1 MRILLWTIS
10 FVILSWSAY
19 WVIGAKSIK
28 SELSESIQKFNSG
41 DWSIEY
47 SDAIVRGFPYRFDV
61 TINNLTVKNKK
72 NYLTWTL
79 PYFQILS
86 LSYSPK
92 NLILVWPKEQ
102 ELKTKT
108 KTINLTSNKMLA
120 SIERTNIRSYDISKF
135 ILEVEGAI
143 VKSSQDLVIQSKSLI
158 LAIDKLKVET
168 AAYKFGLSSTELS
181 IQPSDHRFYGLVG
194 LFNTNSLNLN
204 INADVYLDTL
214 LRVTKKQ
221 DYPKI
226 TKLNLKEIS
235 INSKDFILT
244 AMGNLETDI
253 QGSPKGDIQ
262 LKISDWKQLL
272 SNIKKTG
279 INKKIIES
287 LRIFSILSGNQNNLT
302 LELTLKERK
311 LLLGPLLLGSIPKQ
325 LIQ

>member
-92 NLILVWPKEQ
+92 KLILVWPKEQ

-253 QGSPKGDIQ
+253 QGSPEGDIQ

-302 LELTLKERK
+302 LDLTLKERK

>member
-61 TINNLTVKNKK
+61 TINNLRVKNKK

-181 IQPSDHRFYGLVG
+181 IQPSDHRFYGLVS

-235 INSKDFILT
+235 INSKDLTLT

-253 QGSPKGDIQ
+253 QGSPEGDIQ

-302 LELTLKERK
+302 LDLTLKERK

>member
-181 IQPSDHRFYGLVG
+181 IQPSDHRTYGLAG
-194 LFNTNSLNLN
+194 LFNTTSLNLN

-235 INSKDFILT
+235 INSKDLTLT

-253 QGSPKGDIQ
+253 QGSPEGDIQ

-302 LELTLKERK
+302 LDLTLKERK

>member
-221 DYPKI
+221 GYPKI

-253 QGSPKGDIQ
+253 QGSPEGDIQ

-302 LELTLKERK
+302 LDLTLKERK

>member
-1 MRILLWTIS
+1 MRIILWTIS

-19 WVIGAKSIK
+19 WVISAKSIK
-28 SELSESIQKFNSG
+28 NELSESIQKFNSG

-61 TINNLTVKNKK
+61 TINNLRVKNKK

-120 SIERTNIRSYDISKF
+120 SVERTNIRSYDISKF

-253 QGSPKGDIQ
+253 QGSPEGDIQ

>member
-253 QGSPKGDIQ
+253 QGSPEGDIQ

>member
-181 IQPSDHRFYGLVG
+181 IQLSDHRFYGLVG

-204 INADVYLDTL
+204 IDADVYLDTL
-214 LRVTKKQ
+214 MRVTKKQ

-226 TKLNLKEIS
+226 TNLNLKEIN

-253 QGSPKGDIQ
+253 QGSPEGDIQ

>member
-1 MRILLWTIS
+1 
-10 FVILSWSAY
+10 
-19 WVIGAKSIK
+19 
-28 SELSESIQKFNSG
+28 
-41 DWSIEY
+41 
-47 SDAIVRGFPYRFDV
+47 
-61 TINNLTVKNKK
+61 
-72 NYLTWTL
+72 
-79 PYFQILS
+79 
-86 LSYSPK
+86 
-92 NLILVWPKEQ
+92 
-102 ELKTKT
+102 
-108 KTINLTSNKMLA
+108 MLA

-235 INSKDFILT
+235 INSKDLTLT

-253 QGSPKGDIQ
+253 QGSPEGDIQ

-302 LELTLKERK
+302 LDLTLKERK

>member
-181 IQPSDHRFYGLVG
+181 IQPSDHRTYGLAG
-194 LFNTNSLNLN
+194 LFNTTSLNLN

-226 TKLNLKEIS
+226 TNLNLKEIS
-235 INSKDFILT
+235 IKSKDLILT

-253 QGSPKGDIQ
+253 QGSPEGDIQ

-302 LELTLKERK
+302 LDLTLKERK

>member
-204 INADVYLDTL
+204 INADVFLDTL
-214 LRVTKKQ
+214 LRATKKQ
-221 DYPKI
+221 GYPKI

-235 INSKDFILT
+235 INSKDLTLT

-253 QGSPKGDIQ
+253 QGSPEGDIQ

-302 LELTLKERK
+302 LDLTLKERK

>member
-181 IQPSDHRFYGLVG
+181 IQPSDHRTYGLAG
-194 LFNTNSLNLN
+194 LFNTTSLNLN

-221 DYPKI
+221 GYPKI

-253 QGSPKGDIQ
+253 QGSPEGDIQ

-302 LELTLKERK
+302 LDLTLKERK

>member
-204 INADVYLDTL
+204 INADVFLDTL
-214 LRVTKKQ
+214 LRATKKQ
-221 DYPKI
+221 SYPKI

-253 QGSPKGDIQ
+253 QGSPEGDIQ

-302 LELTLKERK
+302 LDLTLKERK

>member
-181 IQPSDHRFYGLVG
+181 VQPSDHRFYGLVG

-287 LRIFSILSGNQNNLT
+287 LRILSILSGNQNNLT

>member
-1 MRILLWTIS
+1 MRIILWTIS

-181 IQPSDHRFYGLVG
+181 VQPSDHRFYGLVG

-253 QGSPKGDIQ
+253 QGSPEGDIQ

>member
-181 IQPSDHRFYGLVG
+181 IQPSDHRTYGLAG
-194 LFNTNSLNLN
+194 LFNTTSLNLN

-253 QGSPKGDIQ
+253 QGSPEGDIQ

-302 LELTLKERK
+302 LDLTLKERK

>member
-1 MRILLWTIS
+1 
-10 FVILSWSAY
+10 
-19 WVIGAKSIK
+19 VIGAKSIK

-181 IQPSDHRFYGLVG
+181 IQPSDHRTYGLAG
-194 LFNTNSLNLN
+194 LFNTTSLNLN

-287 LRIFSILSGNQNNLT
+287 LRILSILSGNQNNLT

-325 LIQ
+325 LMQ

>member
-10 FVILSWSAY
+10 FIILSWSAY

-102 ELKTKT
+102 ELKTKA

-120 SIERTNIRSYDISKF
+120 SIERTNIRSYDVSKF

-143 VKSSQDLVIQSKSLI
+143 VKSSQDLVIRSKSLI

-168 AAYKFGLSSTELS
+168 AAYKFGLSSTGLS
-181 IQPSDHRFYGLVG
+181 VQPSDHSIYGLVG

-214 LRVTKKQ
+214 LRITKKQ

-226 TKLNLKEIS
+226 TKLSLKEIS
-235 INSKDFILT
+235 INSKDLILT

-253 QGSPKGDIQ
+253 HGSPEGNIRLQ
-262 LKISDWKQLL
+262 ISDWQQLL
-272 SNIKKTG
+272 SNIKKTA
-279 INKKIIES
+279 INKKIVDSVQI
-287 LRIFSILSGNQNNLT
+287 LSILSGNQNNLT
-302 LELTLKERK
+302 LDLTLKERK

>member
-1 MRILLWTIS
+1 
-10 FVILSWSAY
+10 
-19 WVIGAKSIK
+19 VIGAKSIK
-28 SELSESIQKFNSG
+28 NELSESIQKFNSG

-181 IQPSDHRFYGLVG
+181 IQPSDHRTYGLAG
-194 LFNTNSLNLN
+194 LFNTTSLNLN

-226 TKLNLKEIS
+226 TKLKLKEIS

-253 QGSPKGDIQ
+253 QGSPEGDIQ

-302 LELTLKERK
+302 LDLTLKERK

>member
-61 TINNLTVKNKK
+61 TINNLRVKNKK

-181 IQPSDHRFYGLVG
+181 IQPSDHRTYGLAG
-194 LFNTNSLNLN
+194 LFNTTSLNLN

-253 QGSPKGDIQ
+253 QGSPEGDIQ

-302 LELTLKERK
+302 LDLTLKERK

>member
-181 IQPSDHRFYGLVG
+181 IQPSDHRTYGLAG
-194 LFNTNSLNLN
+194 LFNTTSLNLN

>member
-302 LELTLKERK
+302 LDLTLKERK

>member
-181 IQPSDHRFYGLVG
+181 IQPSDHRTYGLAG
-194 LFNTNSLNLN
+194 LFNTTSLNLN

-302 LELTLKERK
+302 LDLTLKERK

>member
-253 QGSPKGDIQ
+253 QGSPEGDIQ

-287 LRIFSILSGNQNNLT
+287 LRILSILSGNQNNLT

>member
-181 IQPSDHRFYGLVG
+181 IQPSNHRTYGLAG
-194 LFNTNSLNLN
+194 LFNTTSLNLN

-302 LELTLKERK
+302 LDLTLKERK

>member
-214 LRVTKKQ
+214 LRITKKQ

-226 TKLNLKEIS
+226 TNLNLKEIS

-253 QGSPKGDIQ
+253 QGSPEGDIQ

-302 LELTLKERK
+302 LDLTLKERK

>member
-181 IQPSDHRFYGLVG
+181 VQPSDHRFYGLVG

-204 INADVYLDTL
+204 INADVFLDTL
-214 LRVTKKQ
+214 LRATKKQ
-221 DYPKI
+221 GYPKI

-235 INSKDFILT
+235 INSKDLTLT

-253 QGSPKGDIQ
+253 QGSPEGDIQ

-302 LELTLKERK
+302 LDLTLKERK

>member
-181 IQPSDHRFYGLVG
+181 VQPSNHRTYGLAG
-194 LFNTNSLNLN
+194 LFNTTSLNLN

-302 LELTLKERK
+302 LDLTLKERK

>member
-204 INADVYLDTL
+204 INADVYLDIL

-253 QGSPKGDIQ
+253 QGSPEGDIQ

-302 LELTLKERK
+302 LDLTLKERK

>member
-181 IQPSDHRFYGLVG
+181 IQPSDHRTYGLVG

-253 QGSPKGDIQ
+253 QGSPEGDIQ

-287 LRIFSILSGNQNNLT
+287 LRILSILSGNQNNLT

>member
-10 FVILSWSAY
+10 FIILSWSAY

-61 TINNLTVKNKK
+61 TINNLRIKNKK
-72 NYLTWTL
+72 DYLTWTL

-143 VKSSQDLVIQSKSLI
+143 VKSSQDLVIRSKSLI

-168 AAYKFGLSSTELS
+168 AAYKFGLRSTELS

-214 LRVTKKQ
+214 MGVTKKQ

-253 QGSPKGDIQ
+253 QGSPEGDIQ

-287 LRIFSILSGNQNNLT
+287 LRVFSILSGNQNNLT

>member
-1 MRILLWTIS
+1 
-10 FVILSWSAY
+10 
-19 WVIGAKSIK
+19 
-28 SELSESIQKFNSG
+28 
-41 DWSIEY
+41 
-47 SDAIVRGFPYRFDV
+47 
-61 TINNLTVKNKK
+61 
-72 NYLTWTL
+72 
-79 PYFQILS
+79 
-86 LSYSPK
+86 
-92 NLILVWPKEQ
+92 
-102 ELKTKT
+102 
-108 KTINLTSNKMLA
+108 MLA

-168 AAYKFGLSSTELS
+168 AAYKFGLRSTELS

-214 LRVTKKQ
+214 MGVTKKQ

-253 QGSPKGDIQ
+253 QGSPEGDIQ

-287 LRIFSILSGNQNNLT
+287 LRVFSILSGNQNNLT

>member
-120 SIERTNIRSYDISKF
+120 SIERTHIRSYDISKI

-143 VKSSQDLVIQSKSLI
+143 VKSSQDLVIRSKSLI

-181 IQPSDHRFYGLVG
+181 VQPSDHRFYGLVG

-204 INADVYLDTL
+204 INADVFLDTL
-214 LRVTKKQ
+214 LRATKKQ
-221 DYPKI
+221 GYPKI

-235 INSKDFILT
+235 INSKDLTLT

-253 QGSPKGDIQ
+253 QGSPEGDIQ

-302 LELTLKERK
+302 LDLTLKERK

>member
-1 MRILLWTIS
+1 MRIILWTIS

-19 WVIGAKSIK
+19 WVISAKSIK
-28 SELSESIQKFNSG
+28 NELSESIQKFNSG

-181 IQPSDHRFYGLVG
+181 IQLSDHRFYGLVG

-204 INADVYLDTL
+204 IDADVYLDTL
-214 LRVTKKQ
+214 MRVTKKQ

-226 TKLNLKEIS
+226 TNLNLKEIN

-253 QGSPKGDIQ
+253 QGSPEGDIQ

>member
-181 IQPSDHRFYGLVG
+181 IQPSDHRTYGLAG
-194 LFNTNSLNLN
+194 LFNTTSLNLN
-204 INADVYLDTL
+204 INADVFLDTL
-214 LRVTKKQ
+214 LRATKKQ
-221 DYPKI
+221 SYPKI

-235 INSKDFILT
+235 INSKDLTLT

-253 QGSPKGDIQ
+253 QGSPEGDIQ

-302 LELTLKERK
+302 LDLTLKERK

>member
-10 FVILSWSAY
+10 FIILSWSAY

-47 SDAIVRGFPYRFDV
+47 SDAIVKGFPYRFDV
-61 TINNLTVKNKK
+61 TINNLRVKNKK
-72 NYLTWTL
+72 DYLTWTL

-143 VKSSQDLVIQSKSLI
+143 VKSSQDLVIRSKSLI

-168 AAYKFGLSSTELS
+168 AAYKFGLRSTELS

-214 LRVTKKQ
+214 MGVTKKQ

-253 QGSPKGDIQ
+253 QGSPEGDIQ

-287 LRIFSILSGNQNNLT
+287 LRVFSILSGNQNNLT

>member
-181 IQPSDHRFYGLVG
+181 VQPSDHRFYGLVG

-253 QGSPKGDIQ
+253 QGSPEGDIQ

-287 LRIFSILSGNQNNLT
+287 LRILSILSGNQNNLT

>member
-1 MRILLWTIS
+1 
-10 FVILSWSAY
+10 
-19 WVIGAKSIK
+19 VIGAKSIK

-181 IQPSDHRFYGLVG
+181 IQPSYHRTYGLVG
-194 LFNTNSLNLN
+194 LFNTTSLNLN

-226 TKLNLKEIS
+226 TNLNLKEIN

-253 QGSPKGDIQ
+253 QGSPEGDIQ

-287 LRIFSILSGNQNNLT
+287 LRILSILSGNQNNLT

>member
-181 IQPSDHRFYGLVG
+181 IQPSDHRTYGLAG
-194 LFNTNSLNLN
+194 LFNTTSLNLN
-204 INADVYLDTL
+204 INADVFLDTL
-214 LRVTKKQ
+214 LRATKKQ
-221 DYPKI
+221 GYPKI

-235 INSKDFILT
+235 INSKDLTLT

-253 QGSPKGDIQ
+253 QGSPEGDIQ

-302 LELTLKERK
+302 LDLTLKERK